1 VPSRWEIL
9 LAGPQE
15 AIPLTAPQAVVS
27 GWLDDPHAS
36 DGGPAREAAAR
47 SMHAGL
53 KRAWACGPF
62 GTYMPDGGGPAGAV
76 TVVPVRLLDDSL
88 VDRLRRA
95 VRPGRSVRLGA
106 HRYQVAAP
114 ARPAGQVT
122 WEGLRQWSGERAWQV
137 RFVTPVCLR
146 RGNRTSPW
154 PAPESIARGLAERW
168 HRLHPATA
176 PPLPGSGTGPV
187 WVSDV
192 DGHSETQILTRRGG
206 RREVVSGFTGRI
218 RYVCDQGTDAEAAG
232 FSALIAFAAFAGAG
246 SHTTYGFG
254 VTCIEPTW
262 QPPTVRAGQP

>member
-1 VPSRWEIL
+1 
-9 LAGPQE
+9 
-15 AIPLTAPQAVVS
+15 
-27 GWLDDPHAS
+27 
-36 DGGPAREAAAR
+36 
-47 SMHAGL
+47 MHAGL

-62 GTYMPDGGGPAGAV
+62 GTYTPDGGGPAGAV
-76 TVVPVRLLDDSL
+76 TVVQVRLLDDSL

-114 ARPAGQVT
+114 ARLIGQVT
-122 WEGLRQWSGERAWQV
+122 WERLRQWSGERAWQV

-218 RYVCDQGTDAEAAG
+218 RYVCDQGTDAEAAD

-246 SHTTYGFG
+246 CTPLTGSASRASNRPGSRPRSEPASREHADGSSAVGKLAGPRRRSGPGWPRPGLMCWPATGTTACSGR
-254 VTCIEPTW
+254 E
-262 QPPTVRAGQP
+262 